1 MSVEPSSDAL
11 IQVEIASNSLSA
23 AAEFIPARG
32 EGRPL
37 SMEYVEHRLSEAG
50 ITNGVLWDVIQEAI
64 AACTDEK
71 RKISDLT
78 IARGSA
84 PEPDL
89 PERIILMDRFAA
101 VARESLP
108 AASSDEQG
116 KPAAPETD
124 AARRT
129 RVDYKAVS
137 PYVIVRRGEEL
148 GRVELEMIGTD
159 GLGVNNKELQ
169 RPAATVLKLEPGKNI
184 EIRDN
189 EVYALK
195 SGLFQVRGKVFSV
208 EETLEISGEV
218 GYRTGNINF
227 PGNLILS
234 GEVKD
239 GFRIWV
245 GGSIHAKATVDAHE
259 IFARGEIL
267 AAEGI
272 IGRGNATVRA
282 VKKIAA
288 KFIENCLVESKSS
301 IYVKNSVVNSRIA
314 ALDRVV
320 MGDKGKIVGSE
331 IRAVEGVTTYQVGN
345 SAEIPTTIVCGVDFI
360 VERMLSQM
368 QEQHQQIMTRVQAL
382 RVQFADNPQQKLAV
396 QIRALETRARELSNK
411 MANMIDRLDR
421 NESAEL
427 RVLGTI
433 YPGVRIT
440 ICRAHLSISE
450 KKTAVVYT
458 LDRVS
463 GRIVESKIER

>member
-11 IQVEIASNSLSA
+11 IAVEVAPDYLTA
-23 AAEFIPARG
+23 KAEFIPARG
-32 EGRPL
+32 DGRPL
-37 SMEYVEHRLSEAG
+37 SMEYVEHRLNEAG
-50 ITNGVLWDVIQEAI
+50 VSNGVLWDVIQEAI

-71 RKISDLT
+71 RRIEDLT
-78 IARGSA
+78 IARGSP

-108 AASSDEQG
+108 AAGMSEQSESSTQ
-116 KPAAPETD
+116 ET
-124 AARRT
+124 ATARRA

-148 GRVELEMIGTD
+148 GRVEQEMIGTD
-159 GLGVNNKELQ
+159 GLGVNNKELH
-169 RPAATVLKLEPGKNI
+169 RPTATVLKLEAGKNI

-208 EETLEISGEV
+208 EETLEITGEV

-259 IFARGEIL
+259 VFARGEIL

-282 VKKIAA
+282 VKKITA
-288 KFIENCLVESKSS
+288 KFIENCRVESKSS
-301 IYVKNSVVNSRIA
+301 IYVKNSVVNSKIS

-331 IRAVEGVTTYQVGN
+331 IRAVEGVSAHQVGN

-368 QEQHQQIMTRVQAL
+368 QEQQQQLMTRVQAL
-382 RVQFADNPQQKLAV
+382 RAQFANNPQQKTAA
-396 QIRALETRARELSNK
+396 QIRAFETRARELSGK
-411 MANMIDRLDR
+411 MAEMIDRLDR
-421 NESAEL
+421 NEAAEL
-427 RVLGTI
+427 RVFGTI
-433 YPGVRIT
+433 YPGVRVT

-450 KKTAVVYT
+450 KKSAVMYT

>member
-1 MSVEPSSDAL
+1 MSVEQSSDAL
-11 IQVEIASNSLSA
+11 IQVEVASDSLTA
-23 AAEFIPARG
+23 TAEFIPARG

-37 SMEYVEHRLSEAG
+37 SPEYVEHRLSEAG
-50 ITNGVLWDVIQEAI
+50 VTNGVLWDVIQDAI

-71 RKISDLT
+71 RRIADLT

-108 AASSDEQG
+108 DATSDVQQQPEMGSASRS
-116 KPAAPETD
+116 
-124 AARRT
+124 
-129 RVDYKAVS
+129 RVDYKAIS

-148 GRVELEMIGTD
+148 GRVEQEMIGTD
-159 GLGVNNKELQ
+159 GLGVNNKQLQ
-169 RPAATVLKLEPGKNI
+169 RPVAAVLKLEPGKNI

-195 SGLFQVRGKVFSV
+195 SGQFQVRGKVFSI

-227 PGNLILS
+227 PGNLVLA

-272 IGRGNATVRA
+272 IGRGKATVRA
-282 VKKIAA
+282 VKKITA

-301 IYVKNSVVNSRIA
+301 IYIKNSVVNSKIA

-320 MGDKGKIVGSE
+320 MGDNGKIVGSE
-331 IRAVEGVTTYQVGN
+331 IRAVEGVTAHQVGN

-368 QEQHQQIMTRVQAL
+368 QEQHQQLMTRVQAL
-382 RVQFADNPQQKLAV
+382 RVQFSDDPQQKLAA
-396 QIRALETRARELSNK
+396 QIRAFETRARELSNK
-411 MANMIDRLDR
+411 MAGMIDRLDR

-433 YPGVRIT
+433 YPGVRVT
-440 ICRAHLSISE
+440 ICRAQLAITE
-450 KKTAVVYT
+450 KKTAVVYS

-463 GRIVESKIER
+463 GRIVESKIQR

>member
-11 IQVEIASNSLSA
+11 ILVEIAPDSLTA
-23 AAEFIPARG
+23 TAEFVPLRG

-37 SMEYVEHRLSEAG
+37 SMEYVEHRLNEAG
-50 ITNGVLWDVIQEAI
+50 VTNGVLWDVIQDAI
-64 AACTDEK
+64 VACTDEK
-71 RKISDLT
+71 RKISDIV
-78 IARGSA
+78 IARGST

-108 AASSDEQG
+108 TVPSDEQG
-116 KPAAPETD
+116 RPAAPDRE

-148 GRVELEMIGTD
+148 GRIEQEMIGTD
-159 GLGVNNKELQ
+159 GLGVNNKPLQ
-169 RPAATVLKLEPGKNI
+169 RPVAAVLKLEPGKNI

-189 EVYALK
+189 EVYSLK

-208 EETLEISGEV
+208 EETLEITGEV

-227 PGNLILS
+227 PGNLVLA

-267 AAEGI
+267 ATEGI

-282 VKKIAA
+282 VKKITA

-301 IYVKNSVVNSRIA
+301 IYVKNSVVNSKIA

-320 MGDKGKIVGSE
+320 MGDKGKIVGSD

-360 VERMLSQM
+360 VERMLTQM
-368 QEQHQQIMTRVQAL
+368 QEQHQEIMTRVQAL
-382 RVQFADNPQQKLAV
+382 RVQLADNPQHKLAV
-396 QIRALETRARELSNK
+396 QMRALETRARELSTK
-411 MANMIDRLDR
+411 MAAMIDRLDR

-433 YPGVRIT
+433 YPGVRII
-440 ICRAHLSISE
+440 ICRAHLTVTQ

-458 LDRVS
+458 LDRGT
-463 GRIVESKIER
+463 GRIVEKSIER

>member
-1 MSVEPSSDAL
+1 MSGESSSDAL
-11 IQVEIASNSLSA
+11 IQVEVASDSLSA
-23 AAEFIPARG
+23 NAEFIPARG

-50 ITNGVLWDVIQEAI
+50 VTNGVLWDVIQDAI

-71 RKISDLT
+71 RRIADLT

-108 AASSDEQG
+108 AATSDVQEQ
-116 KPAAPETD
+116 PEMD
-124 AARRT
+124 SASRS
-129 RVDYKAVS
+129 RVDYKAIS

-148 GRVELEMIGTD
+148 GRVEQEMIGTD
-159 GLGVNNKELQ
+159 GLGVNNKQLQ
-169 RPAATVLKLEPGKNI
+169 RPVAAVLKLEPGKNI
-184 EIRDN
+184 EVRDN

-195 SGLFQVRGKVFSV
+195 SGQFQVRGKVFSI

-227 PGNLILS
+227 PGNLVLA

-245 GGSIHAKATVDAHE
+245 GGSIYAKATVDAHE

-282 VKKIAA
+282 VKKITA

-301 IYVKNSVVNSRIA
+301 IYIKNSVVNSKIA

-320 MGDKGKIVGSE
+320 MGDTGKIVGSE
-331 IRAVEGVTTYQVGN
+331 IRAVEGVTAHQVGN

-368 QEQHQQIMTRVQAL
+368 QEQHQQLMTRVQAL
-382 RVQFADNPQQKLAV
+382 RVQFSDDPRQKLAA
-396 QIRALETRARELSNK
+396 QIRAFETRARELSNK
-411 MANMIDRLDR
+411 MAGMIDRLDR

-440 ICRAHLSISE
+440 ICRAQLAITE
-450 KKTAVVYT
+450 KKPAVVYS

>member
-11 IQVEIASNSLSA
+11 IQVEVASDSLSA
-23 AAEFIPARG
+23 TAEFIPARG

-37 SMEYVEHRLSEAG
+37 SVEYVEHRLSEAG
-50 ITNGVLWDVIQEAI
+50 VTNGVLWDVIQDAI

-71 RKISDLT
+71 RRIADLT

-101 VARESLP
+101 AARESLP
-108 AASSDEQG
+108 AATSDVHRQAEMDS
-116 KPAAPETD
+116 AS
-124 AARRT
+124 RS
-129 RVDYKAVS
+129 RVDYKAIS

-148 GRVELEMIGTD
+148 GRVEQEMIGTD
-159 GLGVNNKELQ
+159 GLGVNNKQLK
-169 RPAATVLKLEPGKNI
+169 RPVAAVLKLEPGKNI
-184 EIRDN
+184 EVRDN

-195 SGLFQVRGKVFSV
+195 SGQFQVRGKVFSI

-227 PGNLILS
+227 PGNLVLA

-267 AAEGI
+267 ASEGI

-282 VKKIAA
+282 VKKITA

-301 IYVKNSVVNSRIA
+301 IYIKNSVVNSKIA

-320 MGDKGKIVGSE
+320 MGDTGKIVGSE
-331 IRAVEGVTTYQVGN
+331 IRAVEGVTAHQVGN

-368 QEQHQQIMTRVQAL
+368 QEQHQQLMTRVQAL
-382 RVQFADNPQQKLAV
+382 RVQFSDHPQQKLAA
-396 QIRALETRARELSNK
+396 QIRAFETRARELSNK
-411 MANMIDRLDR
+411 MAGMIDRLDR
-421 NESAEL
+421 NESAEV
-427 RVLGTI
+427 RVPGTI
-433 YPGVRIT
+433 YPGVKVT
-440 ICRAHLSISE
+440 E
-450 KKTAVVYT
+450 KKTAVVYS